1 MVVAMMMTMMMALA
15 VRATIIAIV
24 PSVVAL
30 FTLFVSSTPLEED
43 MGKTNQSCFFQL
55 FRLEAQ
61 FFQDKTQRD
70 LRLHK
75 VCKNHIF
82 SLKCSMRGHFG
93 HSFGE
98 RQSKLF
104 GLAALDLRK
113 HQERKTVLFGR
124 KASLELLHSLG
135 DNLGFRFDTAPLRPI
150 VIIVVVVFFF
160 FLLLLLFL

>member
-1 MVVAMMMTMMMALA
+1 MVVAMMMERA
-15 VRATIIAIV
+15 VRNTIIEIV

-82 SLKCSMRGHFG
+82 SLKCSMRGHLW

-98 RQSKLF
+98 HQSKFF
-104 GLAALDLRK
+104 GLATLDLRK

-135 DNLGFRFDTAPLRPI
+135 DNLGFRFDTVPLRPI
-150 VIIVVVVFFF
+150 VIIV
-160 FLLLLLFL
+160 